1 MKKIEPRTGKI
12 GRADHLTLNRETYRR
27 RRNCKIIPDGMND
40 KPPSE
45 VGVAN
50 FVSLKFYSDSISDM
64 FTRII
69 HKIAVCTVFFN
80 SLSAVQRPALSDP
93 L

>member
-1 MKKIEPRTGKI
+1 VKKIEPRTGKI

-50 FVSLKFYSDSISDM
+50 FVAVLFVRNTSITFPLVILILQM
-64 FTRII
+64 TI
-69 HKIAVCTVFFN
+69 HSNQQICKLDI
-80 SLSAVQRPALSDP
+80 L
-93 L
+93 